1 MNIKYHIA
9 TGQYEFAEVEF
20 PDVKMSQEQIV
31 NTYKKLKNAF
41 EGKVQVENS
50 LGMSPGPGLDTK
62 TFNKVLDSFS
72 KGEAMDS
79 EEYAQMNVAQWAV
92 IQEIKKSQKR
102 LKVKNK

>member
-1 MNIKYHIA
+1 MNIKYHLA
-9 TGQYEFAEVEF
+9 TGQYESAEVEF
-20 PDVKMSQEQIV
+20 PDVKMSQQQLL
-31 NTYKKLKNAF
+31 NTYKNIKISC
-41 EGKVQVENS
+41 EGKVQVEKS

-102 LKVKNK
+102 LK

>member
-1 MNIKYHIA
+1 MNIKFHIA
-9 TGQYEFAEVEF
+9 TGQYEFCEVEF
-20 PDVKMSQEQIV
+20 PDAKMSRYEQIV
-31 NTYKKLKNAF
+31 GTYKEIKNAF
-41 EGKVQVENS
+41 EGKVQVENG

-102 LKVKNK
+102 LK